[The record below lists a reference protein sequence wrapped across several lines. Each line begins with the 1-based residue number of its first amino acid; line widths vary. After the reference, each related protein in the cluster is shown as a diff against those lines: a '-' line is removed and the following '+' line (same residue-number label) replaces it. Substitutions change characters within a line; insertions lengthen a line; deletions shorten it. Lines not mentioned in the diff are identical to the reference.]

1 MTQLLEKAISKAH
14 ALPSQEQ
21 EQDIL
26 AAIILDEIAS
36 EKNWSASF
44 AKSQNLLS
52 VLADEAIAED
62 AAGKTK
68 PL

>member
-1 MTQLLEKAISKAH
+1 MTQLLEKAIHKAH
-14 ALPSQEQ
+14 ALSKH

-26 AAIILDEIAS
+26 ATIILDEIAS

-44 AKSQNLLS
+44 AKSQDLLS
-52 VLADEAIAED
+52 ALADEAIAEH

>member
-14 ALPSQEQ
+14 ALPNQ

-36 EKNWSASF
+36 EKNWSAAF
-44 AKSQNLLS
+44 AKSQDLLS
-52 VLADEAIAED
+52 TLADEAIAEHV
-62 AAGKTK
+62 AGKTK

>member
-1 MTQLLEKAISKAH
+1 MTQLLEQAISKAY
-14 ALPSQEQ
+14 ALPKH

-26 AAIILDEIAS
+26 AAIILDEIES
-36 EKNWSASF
+36 EKNWAASF

-52 VLADEAIAED
+52 ALAEEAIAEH